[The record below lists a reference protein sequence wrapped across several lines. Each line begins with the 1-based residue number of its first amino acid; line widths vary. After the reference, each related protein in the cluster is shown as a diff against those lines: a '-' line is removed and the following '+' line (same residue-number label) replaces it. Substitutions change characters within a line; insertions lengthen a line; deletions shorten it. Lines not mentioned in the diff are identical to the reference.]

1 MGLRL
6 WSLRRALLSPVL
18 CAARVCGALARLLP
32 EQAKCADPSHTHTH
46 KKGAVWKSEHSQ
58 ISKGGVVV
66 PCVCGALARL
76 PCSLTCFCRAPAS
89 PASPPPPARCAAP
102 ASCASRGAWCRN
114 CCPRSPR
121 APADTPAATTSTPA
135 FMRAYLFES
144 RLSLAR
150 SIYAR
155 CAPLLAAASS

>member
-46 KKGAVWKSEHSQ
+46 TKRGRFGNLN
-58 ISKGGVVV
+58 IRRFRRGGW
-66 PCVCGALARL
+66 
-76 PCSLTCFCRAPAS
+76 SFRASAGPLLGYPAPLPAS
-89 PASPPPPARCAAP
+89 VAPLLLQPPPPARCAAP